1 MFKKLIFTFTSL
13 FIGSLFFIQCNN
25 DDTFET
31 KTEDV
36 ITENGTIELTSPIKV
51 GPETRATT
59 YFITAK
65 FDAEA
70 EKLISYSVSSELLTL
85 IGMSSEQLDNCL
97 KEKMGVI
104 YDMQSTPATRGAHAD
119 CITECYNNFTNPDGS
134 KKKGRGSCKAGC
146 WVDSAVRVI

>member
-59 YFITAK
+59 YFINSK
-65 FDAEA
+65 FEEEA
-70 EKLISYSVSSELLTL
+70 EKLISYSVSS
-85 IGMSSEQLDNCL
+85 
-97 KEKMGVI
+97 
-104 YDMQSTPATRGAHAD
+104 
-119 CITECYNNFTNPDGS
+119 
-134 KKKGRGSCKAGC
+134 
-146 WVDSAVRVI
+146 

>member
-1 MFKKLIFTFTSL
+1 M
-13 FIGSLFFIQCNN
+13 FFIQCNN

-65 FDAEA
+65 FDTEG
-70 EKLISYSVSSELLTL
+70 EKLINYSVSSELLTL
-85 IGMSSEQLDNCL
+85 IGMTPEQLDDLL
-97 KEKMGVI
+97 KEKMGVV
-104 YDMQSTPATRGAHAD
+104 YNMDSKLATRGAHAD
-119 CITECYNNFTNPDGS
+119 CITQCYTDFTNPDGS
-134 KKKGRGSCKAGC
+134 KRKGRGSCKAGC
-146 WVDSAVRVI
+146 WVDSAVRVIEAVAKAII